1 MIIDLSG
8 SVDHPRVHGRHSA
21 ASSCCGRQY
30 GCCADP
36 ELELDYEAARAGWE
50 SSADG
55 QAGDAA
61 TGDGIVAAAP

>member
-1 MIIDLSG
+1 ML
-8 SVDHPRVHGRHSA
+8 RLA
-21 ASSCCGRQY
+21 Q
-30 GCCADP
+30 
-36 ELELDYEAARAGWE
+36 LQLDYEAARVGWE